1 MRRQITS
8 FAILMLCILSMPI
21 TPGASP
27 PHVMAVILADGT
39 IVNIG
44 YCNWSA
50 TLQPGQTQVDMGVIE
65 IPDNVL
71 LGYYV
76 VGAALVPRPTPLT
89 TQQYWNE
96 VYPGQ
101 TPPSS
106 SGSSSGPS
114 SGSSPG
120 S

>member
-8 FAILMLCILSMPI
+8 FAILMLCILSLPI

-39 IVNIG
+39 IVNMG

-71 LGYYV
+71 TGYLV
-76 VGAALVPRPTPLT
+76 VGTALVPRPTPLT
-89 TQQYWNE
+89 QQQYQNE
-96 VYPGQ
+96 VYPA
-101 TPPSS
+101 PASS